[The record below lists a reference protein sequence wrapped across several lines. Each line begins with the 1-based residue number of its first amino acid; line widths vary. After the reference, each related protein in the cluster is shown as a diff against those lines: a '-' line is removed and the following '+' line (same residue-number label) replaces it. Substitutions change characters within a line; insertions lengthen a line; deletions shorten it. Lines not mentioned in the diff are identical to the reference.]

1 MRTRDNWV
9 IAALVLCN
17 MLSGT
22 LLIPAVRP
30 FFDAYYGGNESAM
43 HAFFSV
49 NMLGAVIGAPLL
61 TMIADR
67 RGARRQMTAI
77 LALVDAALLI
87 VCTLDLPLGALLT
100 IRVLQGAASVATLS
114 LLMGA
119 APKHN
124 SIGLPGAALVVAI
137 ALGAPLGTLV
147 LQLGPAAALEAAAI
161 LGVSVGLASLVWL
174 PADAPRAPRG
184 SVRALLKHP
193 LFLRLPTLWIGV
205 ERFTVGCFVVTFSLY
220 AHHVLG
226 LSDARVGMLFS
237 CFLIPFALA
246 TWPMATLATRL
257 DRGWLLG
264 VGAVVYG
271 IAFLLLGVTSAAALP
286 LVLGL
291 AGTASAAIYGPS
303 LCLVASLAPKSL
315 GATAMGLANAAG
327 TLGMLAGTAT
337 AGILSAALAARGV
350 ERADIYSTLFWIAGG
365 SELVLVALSVPA
377 LRAVSRDRAANLTPI
392 AS

>member
-1 MRTRDNWV
+1 MSPPR
-9 IAALVLCN
+9 AESESASSLVGIILADRYRITSRIGAGGMGQVYKAEHILMKRQCAIKVLRAN
-17 MLSGT
+17 LSGDPEAAQRFQREAENASQ
-22 LLIPAVRP
+22 LSHPNVAQIYDFGEHDGRVYLAMEFIP
-30 FFDAYYGGNESAM
+30 GES
-43 HAFFSV
+43 
-49 NMLGAVIGAPLL
+49 L
-61 TMIADR
+61 
-67 RGARRQMTAI
+67 
-77 LALVDAALLI
+77 AALLQRE
-87 VCTLDLPLGALLT
+87 GA
-100 IRVLQGAASVATLS
+100 IHPDIAADIISQS
-114 LLMGA
+114 
-119 APKHN
+119 
-124 SIGLPGAALVVAI
+124 
-137 ALGAPLGTLV
+137 
-147 LQLGPAAALEAAAI
+147 AAALEAAAI